1 MKLLLDNNLSVRLA
15 SALNGAGFDAVHVRD
30 LGLAAAEDP
39 DVLATAES
47 DERILVSADSDFG
60 TLLAATRAARPSV
73 VFLRRTNGRRYDEI
87 ASSLLTANLPE
98 VADDLRAGAMVVI
111 GQEEMRVRR
120 LPLR

>member
-1 MKLLLDNNLSVRLA
+1 VKLLLDNNLSVRLA

-30 LGLAAAEDP
+30 LGLAAAEDAA
-39 DVLATAES
+39 VLATAES

-87 ASSLLTANLPE
+87 ASLLTANLPE
-98 VADDLRAGAMVVI
+98 VAEDLRAGAMVVI
-111 GQEEMRVRR
+111 GHEEMRVRR

>member
-1 MKLLLDNNLSVRLA
+1 VKLLLDNNLSVRLA
-15 SALNGAGFDAVHVRD
+15 STLNGAGFDAVHVRD
-30 LGLAAAEDP
+30 LGLAAAEDAE
-39 DVLATAES
+39 VLARAEA
-47 DERILVSADSDFG
+47 DERILVSADNDFG

-87 ASSLLTANLPE
+87 ASLLTANLPE
-98 VADDLRAGAMVVI
+98 VADDLQAGAMVVI

>member
-1 MKLLLDNNLSVRLA
+1 MV

-30 LGLAAAEDP
+30 LGLAAAEDAE
-39 DVLATAES
+39 VLATAES

-87 ASSLLTANLPE
+87 ASLLTANLPQ

-111 GQEEMRVRR
+111 DQEEMRISR

>member
-15 SALNGAGFDAVHVRD
+15 SALNGAGFDAVHQRNH
-30 LGLAAAEDP
+30 GIAAAGDAE
-39 DVLATAES
+39 VLARAES

-60 TLLAATRAARPSV
+60 TLLAATRAACPSV
-73 VFLRRTNGRRYDEI
+73 VFLRRANGRRYDEI
-87 ASSLLTANLPE
+87 ASLLTANLPE
-98 VADDLRAGAMVVI
+98 VAGDLRAGAMVVI